1 MRSFAAPQAGGGRA
15 GVLGQLVARH
25 PELLRPA
32 LKKPARAF
40 APLPTPISR
49 FRRTSAR
56 SAFERELPYLREAG
70 DENDPGCVKTPKTA
84 AATQ

>member
-1 MRSFAAPQAGGGRA
+1 MRCFAAPQAGGGRA

-40 APLPTPISR
+40 EPLPTPKQVPSNVCKVR
-49 FRRTSAR
+49 FRAGV
-56 SAFERELPYLREAG
+56 AVFEGSRRR
-70 DENDPGCVKTPKTA
+70 K
-84 AATQ
+84 